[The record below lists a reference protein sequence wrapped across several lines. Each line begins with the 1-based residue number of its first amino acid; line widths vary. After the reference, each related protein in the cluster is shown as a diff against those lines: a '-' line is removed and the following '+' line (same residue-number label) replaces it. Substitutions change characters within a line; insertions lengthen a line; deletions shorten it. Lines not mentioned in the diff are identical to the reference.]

1 MPLVYVANKDPS
13 SVSYQSTYMNSI
25 DKNCKSVEI
34 NSKRRVSE
42 VVARNLIASLENVT
56 KNRRKSM
63 LQLSKISKSETTLK
77 GKTVT
82 RLN

>member
-1 MPLVYVANKDPS
+1 
-13 SVSYQSTYMNSI
+13 MNSI